1 MLQIPTKAE
10 QNGRYAK
17 PTYDTFVEVEYF
29 TCQDRYGKKK
39 ICPILNEN
47 SL

>member
-1 MLQIPTKAE
+1 MLQIPTMAE

-29 TCQDRYGKKK
+29 TCQDRWEEEDMPCIEQK
-39 ICPILNEN
+39 
-47 SL
+47 